1 MIQDLLWR
9 CPLCASNDVLKH
21 NRHWLYPDTVD
32 CTACGAQWRVRRVV
46 GDNYYLKVTHAGKSA
61 TTVQPGLEQ
70 SITSWYDLMKQTIHL
85 VDRPESSNLLEA
97 GEKLYLASGQATL
110 WTELQLAIPI
120 TEKHSPAIA
129 GSSPLSF
136 TNPSVT
142 AAEAGLIG
150 TGRLFLTNRRMIW
163 RQSAKGRRP
172 PLPVDFQTFTFPL
185 QQVNGIYAIL
195 NLGLLLVVG
204 MQLYTLRFAQE
215 SPLKWVTYTALLAPQ
230 VQVESG
236 HRIRTSHY

>member
-21 NRHWLYPDTVD
+21 NQHWLVPDTVD
-32 CTACGAQWRVRRVV
+32 CTSCGAQWRVRRVV
-46 GDNYYLKVTHAGKSA
+46 GDNYYLQVTQSGKSP
-61 TTVQPGLEQ
+61 TTVQPGMEQ

-110 WTELQLAIPI
+110 WTELGTAIPI

-129 GSSPLSF
+129 ESSHRSF

-142 AAEAGLIG
+142 AAEAGLVG

-163 RQSAKGRRP
+163 QQLANGRQPSF
-172 PLPVDFQTFTFPL
+172 PVDLGTFTFPL

-195 NLGLLLVVG
+195 NLGLSLVVG
-204 MQLYTLRFAQE
+204 MQMYSVRFAQE

-230 VQVESG
+230 VLAESG
-236 HRIRTSHY
+236 HRIRTSHF